1 VNHIDSQQNLNM
13 YGIARDSGRHY
24 QALRK
29 QNVQGVPLVYALRDI
44 VSVLMTPWGPHSLTV
59 PRMSAL
65 AWLSTS
71 SIAADTR

>member
-1 VNHIDSQQNLNM
+1 MELPATQAATTKHFGGKM
-13 YGIARDSGRHY
+13 YKA
-24 QALRK
+24 
-29 QNVQGVPLVYALRDI
+29 LVYALRDI

>member
-1 VNHIDSQQNLNM
+1 MELPATQAATTKHFESKM
-13 YGIARDSGRHY
+13 YKA
-24 QALRK
+24 
-29 QNVQGVPLVYALRDI
+29 LVYALRDI